1 MADKVSLLKDKGNAA
16 LQANNFKDAIA
27 AYTEAITIDDTNHIL
42 FSNRSAAYAKDGNY
56 VKALEDAEK
65 TVQLKPDWPKGYSR
79 KGSCLAYLGKYDES
93 IKTYEEGLKLDP
105 NNAQLNEG
113 LQEVKNQKMGDMN
126 GGDPFSRM
134 NPFAD
139 PNIFV
144 QLQMDPRTKPLL
156 NDPSYVQLIK
166 DIQQNPKLMAQ
177 KLQDPRVMTTL
188 SVLLGLNMAGDMGG
202 GDGEDMDVDPQPPS
216 PKKAPS
222 PPPTKK
228 PAEPEDKNLTDEQR
242 SAKKEKELGNEA
254 YKKKNFDEALLHY
267 NKAIEFDPTDITFQ
281 NNIAAVYFERKEY
294 EKCIEQC
301 KKAVDLGRE
310 NRADFK
316 LIAKALQRIGNCYKK
331 MEDWKNAKVY
341 FEKSMSEHRTPEIR
355 TQISEMEKRIKEEER
370 KAYVDP
376 AKAEEAKERGNDLF
390 KNGKYAEA
398 VKEYTEAI
406 NRNPDDPKYYSNR
419 AACYTKLAAFD
430 LGLKD
435 CETCLNLDPKFLKG
449 WIRKGKIL
457 QGMQQQSKA
466 IVAYEK
472 ALELDASNA
481 EALEGYRQCSIAV
494 SSNPEEVRKRAM
506 ADPEVQQ
513 ILRDPA
519 MRLILEQMQ
528 NDPRALSDHLKNPEI
543 ASKIQKLVNS
553 GLIAIR

>member
-16 LQANNFKDAIA
+16 LQANKFKEAVE
-27 AYTEAITIDDTNHIL
+27 AYTEAIQLDGTNHIL
-42 FSNRSAAYAKDGNY
+42 YSNRSAAYAKDGNY
-56 VKALEDAEK
+56 ARALEDAEK
-65 TVQLKPDWPKGYSR
+65 TIALKPDWAKGYSR
-79 KGSCLAYLGKYDES
+79 KGSALAYLGNYDDS
-93 IKTYEEGLKLDP
+93 IQTYEEGLKLDP
-105 NNAQLNEG
+105 TNQQIMEALR
-113 LQEVKNQKMGDMN
+113 EVKNQKMSETNGV
-126 GGDPFSRM
+126 GGDFFSRM
-134 NPFAD
+134 NPFSD

-144 QLQMDPRTKPLL
+144 RLQMDPRTQPLL
-156 NDPSYVQLIK
+156 KDPSYVQLIK
-166 DIQQNPKLMAQ
+166 DLQTNPKLMSQ
-177 KLQDPRVMTTL
+177 KLEDPRLMTTL
-188 SVLLGLNMAGDMGG
+188 GVLLGVNLSSREDDM
-202 GDGEDMDVDPQPPS
+202 MDVDPPS

-222 PPPTKK
+222 PPPPAPKK
-228 PAEPEDKNLTDEQR
+228 EPEADKNLTDEQR

-254 YKKKNFDEALLHY
+254 YKKKQFSEALAHY
-267 NKAIEFDPTDITFQ
+267 NKAVELDPTDITFH
-281 NNIAAVYFERKEY
+281 NNIAAVYFETKEY

-301 KKAVDLGRE
+301 KKAVDTGRE

-316 LIAKALQRIGNCYKK
+316 LIAKALARIGNAYKK
-331 MEDWKNAKVY
+331 LEDWKNAKIY

-355 TQISEMEKRIKEEER
+355 TQISELDKKIKEEER

-376 AKAEEAKERGNDLF
+376 VKAEEAKEKGNELF
-390 KNGKYAEA
+390 KDGKFAEA
-398 VKEYTEAI
+398 VKQYTEAI

-435 CETCLNLDPKFLKG
+435 CETCLKLDPKFLKG

-466 IVAYEK
+466 IGAYEK

-494 SSNPEEVRKRAM
+494 NSNPEEVRNRAM

-528 NDPRALSDHLKNPEI
+528 NDPKALSDHLKNPEI

-553 GLIAIR
+553 GVIAIR